1 MIPSS
6 VAIFTDSFGPLNS
19 RDVLSLYYESLA
31 NNLKK
36 NGHTITVIYTG
47 KLYSQFS
54 KVSNIYDAKGIHL
67 VM

>member
-1 MIPSS
+1 MIPYS
-6 VAIFTDSFGPLNS
+6 VAIFTDSFGPLDS

-36 NGHTITVIYTG
+36 TAHSITVIYTG
-47 KLYSQFS
+47 KLHSNFS
-54 KVSNIYDAKGIHL
+54 IVSNIYAAKGIHL